1 MTTLFVLVA
10 LLIAGGEGIFGF
22 AAALTI
28 GIVIGTYSS
37 IYIAAVVLLLMKIT
51 REDLLIPEK
60 ETLDL
65 RSLAWISHRFATAD
79 ADLREI
85 PALRSVRVLDVP
97 LRYACAPERSR
108 ALSFRH
114 LRALANANR

>member
-1 MTTLFVLVA
+1 MH
-10 LLIAGGEGIFGF
+10 IR
-22 AAALTI
+22 LTI
-28 GIVIGTYSS
+28 YQPSTSEAPGKPLCDGES
-37 IYIAAVVLLLMKIT
+37 I
-51 REDLLIPEK
+51 RG
-60 ETLDL
+60 
-65 RSLAWISHRFATAD
+65 SLAWISHRFATAD

-108 ALSFRH
+108 ALFFRH